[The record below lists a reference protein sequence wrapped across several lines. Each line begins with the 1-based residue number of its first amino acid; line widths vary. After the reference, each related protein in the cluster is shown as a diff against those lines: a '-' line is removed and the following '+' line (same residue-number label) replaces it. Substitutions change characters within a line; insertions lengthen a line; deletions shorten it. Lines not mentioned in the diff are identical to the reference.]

1 MGGFQP
7 TTFRSVSDNTNHC
20 AIEAAHKWNFR
31 KTHSTPATVF
41 FFFFLKQQRF
51 GQPAGT
57 FIRLNDK
64 ETRTDQDI
72 YTREAHI

>member
-1 MGGFQP
+1 MPGMEFQ
-7 TTFRSVSDNTNHC
+7 
-20 AIEAAHKWNFR
+20 
-31 KTHSTPATVF
+31 KTHLTSGTE
-41 FFFFLKQQRF
+41 FFLKQRF
-51 GQPAGT
+51 GPPAGT